1 MKMSIQDLKKKVAE
15 MEYNEIVEA
24 LKKTRFNKLKAA
36 QLLGFDRRTLYNKI
50 NKYEKMIGNSAVES

>member
-1 MKMSIQDLKKKVAE
+1 MSIQDLKKKVAE